1 MPPSPLVFR
10 PISTHFTAPPGIPH
24 PSPYLQSPRLP
35 WPSGVEP
42 PFVTRHVGNRLRA
55 LYAQ

>member
-1 MPPSPLVFR
+1 MPPSPLVFH

-24 PSPYLQSPRLP
+24 PSPCLQSPRLP
-35 WPSGVEP
+35 WPATVEQWN
-42 PFVTRHVGNRLRA
+42 VTRHVDDRLRA

>member
-24 PSPYLQSPRLP
+24 PSPCLQTARVP
-35 WPSGVEP
+35 WPSTGEQWL
-42 PFVTRHVGNRLRA
+42 VTRHVAVRLRA